1 MKENLI
7 KAIQKF
13 LNRPFR
19 YSELLIFLDKQKDFL
34 LQKNI
39 IDKTEDCEYNALWD
53 TILEVEKK
61 FKYADAPNLVIGC
74 EMSILKTFD
83 DNFKCRKFLTDKK

>member
-7 KAIQKF
+7 KQIQKF
-13 LNRPFR
+13 LNAPFR
-19 YSELLIFLDKQKDFL
+19 YSDLLIFLNKQKNLL

-39 IDKTEDCEYNALWD
+39 LDKTDGYEYNAIWD
-53 TILEVEKK
+53 TILEVEGI

-74 EMSILKTFD
+74 EMSVLKTFD
-83 DNFKCRKFLTDKK
+83 DNFKSRKKFAGN